1 MTKVHSS
8 VTKMYKYVALLLPYT
23 DLYKVMK
30 KLLLDIYYV
39 WINELKVVFRDPAV
53 ILLLVIVPLLYPVL
67 YAYMY
72 NNEAVHEVKAVVI
85 DESNSALSREFTR
98 KVDGAADVN
107 VVAHV
112 SNMEEAREAM
122 RRKEA
127 YGIILIPA
135 SFNSDIN
142 RGKQTSVLLYSDIS
156 SMLFYK
162 AMMLTCTEVSLNM
175 GAQIRVQDMGY
186 GTQEQDYATMQA
198 VDYEWVP
205 FYNVSNGFA
214 SFLVPAILILV
225 IQQTMLLG
233 IGTIVGTHNDKKRFT
248 VASHTSEGRDIH
260 PFKLTIGKGFCY
272 SIIYIVS
279 SAWILRVVPY
289 LFGLP
294 QIGDPITIAVFLFPF
309 ILAASF
315 FAMTLSYF
323 SSQREFIMLLVVFTS
338 VPFLFLSGI
347 SWPWPAVPPALK
359 AIAYIIPSTPGIHG
373 FVKINTMGATLSDVR
388 FEYIVLWIHAIVY
401 CVLST
406 LMYYW
411 WIDNYDPKY
420 KEKHPSM
427 KKF

>member
-1 MTKVHSS
+1 
-8 VTKMYKYVALLLPYT
+8 
-23 DLYKVMK
+23 MK

-53 ILLLVIVPLLYPVL
+53 VLLLVIVPLLYPVL

-72 NNEAVHEVKAVVI
+72 NNEAVHEVKAIVV
-85 DESNSALSREFTR
+85 DESNSALSRDFIR
-98 KVDGAADVN
+98 KVDGAPDVK

-112 SNMEEAREAM
+112 ANMEEAREAM

-127 YGIILIPA
+127 YGIILIPS
-135 SFNSDIN
+135 SFSIDLNTN
-142 RGKQTSVLLYSDIS
+142 KQTNVILYSDMS

-175 GAQIRVQDMGY
+175 GADIRVQDMGY
-186 GTQEQDYATMQA
+186 GTKTQDESTMQA
-198 VDYEWVP
+198 VDYEWVS
-205 FYNVSNGFA
+205 FYNLSNGFA

-233 IGTIVGTHNDKKRFT
+233 VGTLVGTHNDKKRFT
-248 VASHTSEGRDIH
+248 VASHMESGRNIH
-260 PFKLTIGKGFCY
+260 PLKLTIGKGFCY
-272 SIIYIVS
+272 TILYFIS

-289 LFGLP
+289 IFNLP
-294 QIGDPITIAVFLFPF
+294 QIGDPVTIAVFLFPY
-309 ILAASF
+309 ILASAF

-347 SWPWPAVPPALK
+347 SWPWPAVPSALK
-359 AIAYIIPSTPGIHG
+359 AVAYIIPSTPGIHG
-373 FVKINTMGATLSDVR
+373 FVKINTMGASLPEVS
-388 FEYIVLWIHAIVY
+388 FEYIMLWIHAIVY
-401 CVLST
+401 CILAT

-420 KEKHPSM
+420 KGKHPSIR
-427 KKF
+427 KF

>member
-1 MTKVHSS
+1 
-8 VTKMYKYVALLLPYT
+8 
-23 DLYKVMK
+23 MK

-53 ILLLVIVPLLYPVL
+53 VLLLVIVPLLYPVL

-72 NNEAVHEVKAVVI
+72 NNEAVHEVKAIVV
-85 DESNSALSREFTR
+85 DESNSSLSRDFIR
-98 KVDGAADVN
+98 KVDGAADVK

-112 SNMEEAREAM
+112 ANMEEAREAM

-127 YGIILIPA
+127 YGIILIPS
-135 SFNSDIN
+135 SFSIDLNTN
-142 RGKQTSVLLYSDIS
+142 KQTNVILYSDMS

-175 GAQIRVQDMGY
+175 GADIRVQDMGY
-186 GTQEQDYATMQA
+186 GTQAQDQSTMQA

-233 IGTIVGTHNDKKRFT
+233 VGTLVGTHNDKKRFT
-248 VASHTSEGRDIH
+248 VASHMESGRNIH
-260 PFKLTIGKGFCY
+260 PLKLTIGKGFCY
-272 SIIYIVS
+272 TILYFIS

-289 LFGLP
+289 LFSLP
-294 QIGDPITIAVFLFPF
+294 QIGDPVTIAIFLFPY
-309 ILAASF
+309 ILASAF

-347 SWPWPAVPPALK
+347 SWPWPAVPSALK
-359 AIAYIIPSTPGIHG
+359 AVAYIIPSTPGIHG
-373 FVKINTMGATLSDVR
+373 FVKINTMGASLPEVR
-388 FEYIVLWIHAIVY
+388 FEYIMLWIHAIVY
-401 CVLST
+401 CVLAT
-406 LMYYW
+406 MMYYW

-420 KEKHPSM
+420 KGKHPSIR
-427 KKF
+427 KF

>member
-1 MTKVHSS
+1 
-8 VTKMYKYVALLLPYT
+8 
-23 DLYKVMK
+23 MK

-53 ILLLVIVPLLYPVL
+53 VLLLVIVPLLYPVL

-72 NNEAVHEVKAVVI
+72 NNEAVHEVKAIVV
-85 DESNSALSREFTR
+85 DESNSALSRDFIR
-98 KVDGAADVN
+98 KVDGAPDVK

-112 SNMEEAREAM
+112 ANMEEAREAM

-127 YGIILIPA
+127 YGIILIPS
-135 SFNSDIN
+135 SFSIDLNTN
-142 RGKQTSVLLYSDIS
+142 KQTNVILYSDMS

-175 GAQIRVQDMGY
+175 GADIRVQDMGY
-186 GTQEQDYATMQA
+186 GTKTQDESTMQA
-198 VDYEWVP
+198 VDYEWVS

-233 IGTIVGTHNDKKRFT
+233 VGTLVGTHNDKKRFT
-248 VASHTSEGRDIH
+248 VASHMESGRNIH
-260 PFKLTIGKGFCY
+260 PLKLTIGKGFCY
-272 SIIYIVS
+272 TILYFIS

-289 LFGLP
+289 IFNLP
-294 QIGDPITIAVFLFPF
+294 QIGDPVTIAVFLFPY
-309 ILAASF
+309 ILASAF

-347 SWPWPAVPPALK
+347 SWPWPAVPSALK
-359 AIAYIIPSTPGIHG
+359 AVAYIIPSTPGIHG
-373 FVKINTMGATLSDVR
+373 FVKINTMGASLPEVS
-388 FEYIVLWIHAIVY
+388 FEYIMLWIHAIVY
-401 CVLST
+401 CILAT

-420 KEKHPSM
+420 KGKHPSIR
-427 KKF
+427 KF

>member
-1 MTKVHSS
+1 
-8 VTKMYKYVALLLPYT
+8 
-23 DLYKVMK
+23 MK
-30 KLLLDIYYV
+30 KLFLDIYYV

-67 YAYMY
+67 YAYLY
-72 NNEAVHEVKAVVI
+72 NNEVVHEVKAVVV

-112 SNMEEAREAM
+112 ANMEEAREMM
-122 RRKEA
+122 RKKEV
-127 YGIILIPA
+127 YGIILIPS
-135 SFNSDIN
+135 SFSTDLNTN
-142 RGKQTSVLLYSDIS
+142 KQTRVILYSDMS

-162 AMMLTCTEVSLNM
+162 AMMLTCTEVSLEM
-175 GAQIRVQDMGY
+175 GAGIRVQDMGY
-186 GTQEQDYATMQA
+186 GTQEQDQSTMQA

-225 IQQTMLLG
+225 IQQTLLLG
-233 IGTIVGTHNDKKRFT
+233 IGTLVGTHNDKKRFT
-248 VASHTSEGRDIH
+248 VASHTFSGRDIH
-260 PFKLTIGKGFCY
+260 PLKLTIGKGFCY
-272 SIIYIVS
+272 SMIYFVS
-279 SAWILRVVPY
+279 SAWVLRVVPY

-294 QIGDPITIAVFLFPF
+294 QIGSPETIAVFLFPY

-323 SSQREFIMLLVVFTS
+323 SSQREFIMLLIVFTS

-347 SWPWPAVPPALK
+347 SWPWPAVPGPLK
-359 AIAYIIPSTPGIHG
+359 AIAYLLPSTPGIHG
-373 FVKINTMGATLSDVR
+373 FVKINTMGASLSDVW
-388 FEYIVLWIHAIVY
+388 FQYVMLWIHAVVY
-401 CVLST
+401 CVLAT
-406 LMYYW
+406 MMYYW

-420 KEKHPSM
+420 KGKHPSIT
-427 KKF
+427 KF